1 MISLA
6 HDQLWNIQAAEYLL
20 NVIMLQL
27 EIVYFHTNDVH
38 FTFYIDRTFLRN
50 SSCKSYFRWSLPVFK
65 TDIKKATTESLG
77 KYKGRS
83 DPWFGPFLM
92 VTRRVVVKPIRKLKT
107 MIRRPCFNHFEVRMN
122 RTLSQYLY
130 FAYSAFFISK
140 NIKHWSTYMAVMY
153 HRLLNGL
160 KDPNDCPK
168 TS

>member
-6 HDQLWNIQAAEYLL
+6 HDQLWNIQSAEYLL

-38 FTFYIDRTFLRN
+38 FTFYIDRTFLFHEIQAVKVT
-50 SSCKSYFRWSLPVFK
+50 SGDHFRYSKL
-65 TDIKKATTESLG
+65 ISKKETTESLW

-140 NIKHWSTYMAVMY
+140 NIKYWSTYMAVTY
-153 HRLLNGL
+153 HILLNGL
-160 KDPNDCPK
+160 KDPNDCP
-168 TS
+168 